1 MSHPL
6 DPPRKSGGKRRHTTP
21 RCRICGL
28 HLPECCCAGL
38 PRIFPRQRLILIQ
51 HAVESERPT
60 STGRMAAH
68 CWGNS
73 EVLLYG
79 RGRTPFDESPLRRP
93 GWTYALLFLR
103 ADAEPLD
110 AWLARPEVA
119 RAERVAF
126 VVPDGSWH
134 QASHMARRLGAL
146 RGMPCVRLP
155 AGPPG
160 FWRIRVPRT
169 PDQLCTA
176 EAIARLLAALGHA
189 AAADSMLDSLRH
201 MHDIMWKMRGWTPAP
216 PPSPENQA

>member
-1 MSHPL
+1 MVDL
-6 DPPRKSGGKRRHTTP
+6 LRKTGASRRHKTP

-28 HLPECCCAGL
+28 HLPICCCAGL
-38 PRIFPRQRLILIQ
+38 PRIFPSERLILIQ

-93 GWTYALLFLR
+93 GWSHALLFLR

-110 AWLARPEVA
+110 AWLARRSPEE
-119 RAERVAF
+119 AERTAF

-134 QASHMARRLGAL
+134 QASHMSRRLGAL
-146 RGMPCVRLP
+146 RDMPCVRLP
-155 AGPPG
+155 EGPPG

-176 EAIARLLAALGHA
+176 EAIARLLSALGHA
-189 AAADSMLDSLRH
+189 DGARAMLDSLRH
-201 MHDIMWKMRGWTPAP
+201 MHDVMWKMRGWTPSP
-216 PPSPENQA
+216 PTTSESPP